1 MCQQQNIK
9 IINHTD
15 TIDPSKHLNESLF
28 HLNRYGAIEFANNF
42 KKILCNLDWRDV
54 GNSEGLDH
62 YEANI
67 SDSVKDTF
75 HYDHNEVLSENGD
88 EVSIL
93 CSEYNYN
100 YNNIKDDL
108 VDIDPV
114 KVLNNIRQKQ
124 SNRLVIAQLNINS
137 LRNKFASL
145 STMIKDYV
153 DLLLISET
161 KIDSSFP
168 TAQFHIDGY
177 TIHRRDRDENGGGLL
192 LYVREDVP
200 SALLKT
206 EIEAFYV
213 ELTIRK
219 KKWLLCCSYNP
230 NKTFI
235 AKHLAEIIRNRDL
248 LSSKYDNFILLGHF
262 NSEPCEQPKRDFCH
276 VYNCQDIIKDKT
288 YFKNL
293 HNPSCVDLFV
303 TTRSKSFQN
312 SSVIET
318 GCLISTKCH

>member
-1 MCQQQNIK
+1 MWTTKHQDNNQA
-9 IINHTD
+9 D
-15 TIDPSKHLNESLF
+15 TIDPSKHLNKSIF
-28 HLNRYGAIEFANNF
+28 HLNRYGATEFANNF
-42 KKILCNLDWRDV
+42 KKNLCKLDWCDV
-54 GNSEGLDH
+54 GNSEWLDH
-62 YEANI
+62 YEVSI
-67 SDSVKDTF
+67 PDSVRDTF
-75 HYDHNEVLSENGD
+75 HYDHNEVLSKIGD

-100 YNNIKDDL
+100 YNNIRDDL
-108 VDIDPV
+108 VDIDPE
-114 KVLNNIRQKQ
+114 KVLNNIRQKH
-124 SNRLVIAQLNINS
+124 SNRIVIAKSNINS
-137 LRNKFASL
+137 LRNKFTSL

-206 EIEAFYV
+206 DSEIEAFYV
-213 ELTIRK
+213 ELSIRK

-235 AKHLAEIIRNRDL
+235 TKHLAEIGRNQDL
-248 LSSKYDNFILLGHF
+248 FSCKYDNFVLPGHF
-262 NSEPCEQPKRDFCH
+262 NSEVSATHERF
-276 VYNCQDIIKDKT
+276 
-288 YFKNL
+288 L
-293 HNPSCVDLFV
+293 SCL
-303 TTRSKSFQN
+303 
-312 SSVIET
+312 
-318 GCLISTKCH
+318 